1 MPDRRIRRRLN
12 FSPLT
17 PQGAANI
24 LSGVAA
30 STRLLSSAHKAYKRR
45 RPMSSIKK
53 KAQKAVSRGRRKN
66 KAVAISRRVGPFL
79 GSIAATKPVKPVKG
93 STLYRKVVHEQ
104 LGGTAQEYAGGHS
117 LWLGGSSIGQHDEVF
132 KIVADSFICHYL
144 KRVSDHRSSR
154 TQYPSGNHKKRIFT
168 KMDIY
173 FGRIG
178 GNTDTEA
185 LTGIALNNDSI
196 DNMVTNL
203 SVSLKQRWIEKS
215 EVPIRVLIYR
225 FTASA
230 TGDNEQIELRDDFV
244 EKAIFTFSSKAN
256 YKINNTTVALD
267 GNDNVN
273 AVDANPIDGRIY
285 TFRNR
290 VPIFNPSYL
299 MNLDTTVSLSLQQLS
314 ALGGGYVPS
323 PFVDGKYGVNYEN
336 LNKPDVPDS
345 LHAPVLRPSVVFNN
359 CKTSTKVQ
367 FAPGGFK
374 SFAMSYAHSGT
385 MNSLFK
391 HIQKQVFHGASP
403 NQRIV
408 PPGADSFLICLKPTI
423 RTGGANQMALHTQAE
438 FVYKCNMKSGKPCK
452 LPTVQ
457 DLQVD
462 PIPPPADP

>member
-17 PQGAANI
+17 PAGAANI

-53 KAQKAVSRGRRKN
+53 KAEKAVRRGRRNN
-66 KAVAISRRVGPFL
+66 KAVAINRRVGPFL

-93 STLYRKVVHEQ
+93 TTLYRKVVHDQ

-154 TQYPSGNHKKRIFT
+154 TQGPVGQENQRIFNR
-168 KMDIY
+168 MEIF
-173 FGRIG
+173 FGRVG

-185 LTGIALNNDSI
+185 LTVHTVTNASI
-196 DNMVTNL
+196 DDMVTSL
-203 SVSLKQRWIEKS
+203 SASLKSRWINHS
-215 EVPIRVLIYR
+215 ELPIRVLIYR
-225 FTASA
+225 TRGHAW
-230 TGDNEQIELRDDFV
+230 DQVQLRDDFV

-256 YKINNTTVALD
+256 YKINNTTV
-267 GNDNVN
+267 GGEGSTNVN
-273 AVDANPIDGRIY
+273 AIDANPIDGRIY

-290 VPIFNPSYL
+290 VPIFSPSYL
-299 MNLDTTVSLSLQQLS
+299 MNLDTTVSLALQQVS
-314 ALGGGYVPS
+314 AIGDGYVPS
-323 PFVDGKYGVNYEN
+323 PFIDGKYGVNYQN
-336 LNKPDVPDS
+336 LNKIDVPDS

-374 SFAMSYAHSGT
+374 TFSMSYAHSGT

-391 HIQKQVFHGASP
+391 HIQKQVFHGATP

-423 RTGGANQMALHTQAE
+423 RTGGANDMALHTQAE
-438 FVYKCNMKSGKPCK
+438 YLYKCNMKSGKPCK

-457 DLQVD
+457 DLQAD
-462 PIPPPADP
+462 PVPPPEDP

>member
-17 PQGAANI
+17 PQVAANI

-30 STRLLSSAHKAYKRR
+30 STRMLSSAHKAYKRR

-53 KAQKAVSRGRRKN
+53 KAEKAVSRGRRKN

-117 LWLGGSSIGQHDEVF
+117 LWLGGSSVGQHDEVF

-144 KRVSDHRSSR
+144 KRIGDHRSSR
-154 TQYPSGNHKKRIFT
+154 TQLPNSNYKARIFS
-168 KMDIY
+168 KIDIS

-185 LTGIALNNDSI
+185 LTYHTLANDSI
-196 DNMVTNL
+196 DIMVANL
-203 SVSLKQRWIEKS
+203 SATLRQRWIEHS

-225 FTASA
+225 YLKD
-230 TGDNEQIELRDDFV
+230 TGDPEQVSFRDDFV

-290 VPIFNPSYL
+290 VPIFSPSYL

-314 ALGGGYVPS
+314 AIGDGYVPS

-336 LNKPDVPDS
+336 LNKVDVPDS

-374 SFAMSYAHSGT
+374 AFAMSYAHSGT

-391 HIQKQVFHGASP
+391 HLQKQVFHGAAP
-403 NQRIV
+403 NQRIC

-457 DLQVD
+457 DLQADPVPPPVD
-462 PIPPPADP
+462 P